1 MQARHIKPN
10 RKYIVRVKYL
20 TVDVVAVVFVQHIF
34 STLVIGIVAEQD
46 IRGPHPGDLPMWKKG
61 EKISLPPSFFE
72 KEMAGQDHYQLTAQ
86 ENIRMAT
93 PAEETLGSELDA
105 FGALAEALEG
115 LDEDAAVRVLDWAVE
130 KYGNGRVK
138 TRYKGMVRVLGEFDR
153 KIVDVANKINQAAFE
168 NAITPEDLLRVI
180 NHIIT
185 EAKSE
190 DPS

>member
-1 MQARHIKPN
+1 M
-10 RKYIVRVKYL
+10 
-20 TVDVVAVVFVQHIF
+20 
-34 STLVIGIVAEQD
+34 
-46 IRGPHPGDLPMWKKG
+46 
-61 EKISLPPSFFE
+61 
-72 KEMAGQDHYQLTAQ
+72 
-86 ENIRMAT
+86 
-93 PAEETLGSELDA
+93 
-105 FGALAEALEG
+105 
-115 LDEDAAVRVLDWAVE
+115 E